1 MGRYMVENTPVAS
14 IWRCD
19 FAVAIYAGSHDR
31 CFLGATRAPWAGL
44 ARGGRE
50 AAAHFC

>member
-1 MGRYMVENTPVAS
+1 MVENTPVAS
-14 IWRCD
+14 TWRYD
-19 FAVAIYAGSHDR
+19 FVVAIYAGPHDR
-31 CFLGATRAPWAGL
+31 YFLGATRAPWAGL